1 MKIIHKDL
9 KHGTL
14 KIKIDNNEDSWYLSS
29 IIEIGDYVSGMT
41 ERKIKL
47 GGSEEKSKISKR
59 IMFLK
64 IRIEKI
70 DSENILRLS
79 GPIIEA
85 PDDIPKGDFHTFGLE
100 FGTIITI
107 EKSEWTTYAV
117 KKLEEASRN
126 DRINILVA
134 AFDREEALF
143 ALLKGS
149 GYEMLLDLKGDVS
162 KKDFEEKKGNFYS
175 EIYAQIKNYDAK
187 FNFSNI
193 IVASPAFWKEYLL
206 KEMDD
211 DVLKKKMTLAT
222 CSSID
227 GSTINEIMK
236 RPELKTVLEK
246 DKGSRESRLVE
257 ELLENI
263 RKDNAAYGIEQVREK
278 IDAGNIS
285 MLLVTE
291 NLIRKYKEQKKYLE
305 IDRLMNDA
313 ETINADV
320 RIISSDDAS
329 KQLDGLSGVAALLR
343 YKDYNSS

>member
-1 MKIIHKDL
+1 
-9 KHGTL
+9 
-14 KIKIDNNEDSWYLSS
+14 
-29 IIEIGDYVSGMT
+29 
-41 ERKIKL
+41 
-47 GGSEEKSKISKR
+47 
-59 IMFLK
+59 
-64 IRIEKI
+64 
-70 DSENILRLS
+70 
-79 GPIIEA
+79 
-85 PDDIPKGDFHTFGLE
+85 
-100 FGTIITI
+100 
-107 EKSEWTTYAV
+107 
-117 KKLEEASRN
+117 
-126 DRINILVA
+126 
-134 AFDREEALF
+134 
-143 ALLKGS
+143 
-149 GYEMLLDLKGDVS
+149 
-162 KKDFEEKKGNFYS
+162 
-175 EIYAQIKNYDAK
+175 
-187 FNFSNI
+187 
-193 IVASPAFWKEYLL
+193 
-206 KEMDD
+206 MDD